1 MNINNIAIVRATD
14 EIPFDGIV
22 KPISE
27 SQYLTKPTGTEFA
40 FKIFDILVE
49 KGIIPPIDYSRVTE
63 EDYYDNKAKEDNEI
77 LMQYLPYISDY
88 NSMVLFSL
96 NGLCP
101 DDSEIGFGN
110 NTFSN
115 KKCVVI
121 TPLAE
126 HIDNVVSLIPTD
138 TAIKGSVHLSSN
150 SILLIEE
157 ETYINLSEEEK
168 EKLSKLDLTVKT
180 FKGDLKEVVY
190 NELKQSGIYI
200 PEKLSLSKTDGG
212 FIESETS
219 EMQKETI
226 RNIVQERGIAQVYYR
241 NILNQQNDEMDKLE
255 SVKNE
260 FENARIVRYDYY
272 LSMFLEQF
280 LLSAGI
286 TVNSREDISR
296 SLNFKNFIDEIGELI
311 NQMGIENY
319 KKFVDNYNANLEKK
333 REEGSL
339 MTPEEIV
346 TEYNKTKKN

>member
-1 MNINNIAIVRATD
+1 MNINNIVIVRATD

-27 SQYLTKPTGTEFA
+27 SQYLTKPIGTEFA
-40 FKIFDILVE
+40 FKIHDILVE
-49 KGIIPPIDYSRVTE
+49 KGIISSLDYSRMTE
-63 EDYYDNKAKEDNEI
+63 EDYFDNKSKEDNEI
-77 LMQYLPYISDY
+77 LKQYLPYTSDY
-88 NSMVLFSL
+88 NSMVLFAL

-101 DDSEIGFGN
+101 DDVEHGFGN

-121 TPLAE
+121 TPLVE
-126 HIDNVVSLIPTD
+126 HIDNVVSLLPTD

-157 ETYINLSEEEK
+157 ETYLNLSPAKK
-168 EKLSKLDLTVKT
+168 EQLSNLGLTVKT
-180 FKGDLKEVVY
+180 FETNLKEAVH
-190 NELKQSGIYI
+190 NELMQSGKYI
-200 PEKLSLSKTDGG
+200 PEELILTKDGFKDSK
-212 FIESETS
+212 TS

-226 RNIVQERGIAQVYYR
+226 RNIAQEKGIAQVFYY
-241 NILNQQNDEMDKLE
+241 NILTHQNDEMDKLE
-255 SVKNE
+255 SVKDE
-260 FENARIVRYDYY
+260 FENALLVRNTY
-272 LSMFLEQF
+272 LSMFLEQL
-280 LLSAGI
+280 LLSVGI
-286 TVNSREDISR
+286 TVDNRDDISK

-333 REEGSL
+333 KQEGSL

-346 TEYNKTKKN
+346 IEHNKSINK